1 MKLFTFQKLYND
13 SDGFSYGV
21 HFSRDREAFRFFSSY
36 SKALGDIQNKKFDQS
51 HDWWKIT
58 EEDYEMLLSLEESI
72 VTKKSK
78 PSKPTWMSTIVEQ
91 EKKKKAKSIPKE
103 VKVGDVPE
111 QNVIGFESM
120 GEWMKLTPYDYQKEI
135 IKFCLDNE
143 TSLIVSPCGSGKTP
157 MLVGLYGEALGR
169 KKIKGPGMIIVKA
182 SLKVQW
188 LSEIGKFSDFDA
200 IVVQTLS
207 QLNKNREKFDAQFS
221 GDKDLYILNYEALR
235 DNEIR
240 NKMHKLHPDFVAAD
254 EVHYVKDDST
264 KRAKA
269 LCEFSYAKFRV
280 GATATPVQK
289 NPMDIFGLFK
299 FIDPTLFPKKGE
311 FGNKYV
317 RWTNFGGYVR
327 RPIGSR
333 NEVELNSKIAPY
345 MIVKTKEEVSAQL
358 PRLMVLQRS
367 CQFSPKQ
374 LKKNDELKSI
384 LADLHEQEK
393 SISIRLN
400 KIGAKTSDELKQCEA
415 KIMMYQT
422 FAQELANDEEL
433 LTMSNSEH
441 ALDFVT
447 GDRSAKTD
455 MAIELVKEIIDSGEK
470 VAIFSRYARYQ
481 DILTKRIQAEK
492 ELKDVKIAYVNGSI
506 SDKKRYV
513 EVYERFRDNDDYKIL
528 LCSDAGA
535 EGLNLS
541 TCQYVIEM
549 DLANSFAI
557 QTQRHGRIERAD
569 STHDTVYVYQLM
581 CEKSYDE
588 VAAKI
593 VSKKERFDSSI
604 IKGDML

>member
-1 MKLFTFQKLYND
+1 MKLFMFQKLYND
-13 SDGFSYGV
+13 PDGFNYGV
-21 HFSRDREAFRFFSSY
+21 HFSRDREAFRHFSRY
-36 SKALGDIQNKKFDQS
+36 SSAMGEINNKKFDKG

-58 EEDYEMLLSLEESI
+58 EEDYRKLLLVEES
-72 VTKKSK
+72 VCGKKEK
-78 PSKPTWMSTIVEQ
+78 PSWISSLKRQ
-91 EKKKKAKSIPKE
+91 KKEEEIEEEPKL
-103 VKVGDVPE
+103 GAVPK
-111 QNVIGFESM
+111 QSVSGYDSM
-120 GEWMKLTPYDYQKEI
+120 GTWMKLQPYGYQKEI
-135 IKFCLDNE
+135 IKFCLDKE
-143 TSLIVSPCGSGKTP
+143 TSLIVSPCGSGKTAVAIA
-157 MLVGLYGEALGR
+157 LFGEALGR

-188 LSEIGKFSDFDA
+188 LSEIGKFSEFDA
-200 IVVQTLS
+200 TIVQTLA
-207 QLNKNREKFDAQFS
+207 QLGKNREKFEAQFS
-221 GDKDLYILNYEALR
+221 EDKDLYILNYEALR
-235 DNEIR
+235 DNDIR
-240 NKMHKLHPDFVAAD
+240 NHMHKLRPDFIFCD
-254 EVHYVKDDST
+254 EIHYCKDDNT

-269 LCEFSYAKFRV
+269 VCEFSDAKFRI

-289 NPMDIFGLFK
+289 NPLDIFGLFK

-333 NEVELNSKIAPY
+333 NEAELNRKIAPY

-358 PRLMVLQRS
+358 PKLMVLQRS
-367 CQFSPKQ
+367 CQFTDKQ
-374 LKKNDELKSI
+374 QKKSDELKAI

-393 SISIRLN
+393 SISIKLN

-422 FAQELANDEEL
+422 FAQELADDEEL
-433 LTMSNSEH
+433 LAMSTSEH
-441 ALDFVT
+441 AIEFMT
-447 GDRSAKTD
+447 GDGSAKTD

-481 DILTKRIQAEK
+481 EILTKRIKAEK
-492 ELKDVKIAYVNGSI
+492 ELKGINIAYVNGTI
-506 SDKKRYV
+506 SDKKRYI
-513 EVYERFRDNDDYKIL
+513 EVYEKFRDNDDYKIL
-528 LCSDAGA
+528 LMSDSGA

-541 TCQYVIEM
+541 TCQYIIEM

-581 CEKSYDE
+581 TEKSYDD

-593 VSKKERFDSSI
+593 VSKKEYFDSSI